1 MLKKK
6 GKIFVLCG
14 MIALLVV
21 TGTLN
26 IVLNLNNGEHTETS
40 TVVENA
46 DFFTAYRTDREQM
59 RKEQMLSLDAIISS
73 ETSSEVAVEGAELEK
88 VALTTAMGTELE
100 LETLI
105 KAVGFEDAVVIASSE
120 NVSVILKTGPL
131 ADEQVARVL
140 QIVTDETGKM
150 ASSVR
155 IIPIE

>member
-1 MLKKK
+1 MLNKK

-26 IVLNLNNGEHTETS
+26 VVLNRSTQDATQTS
-40 TVVENA
+40 TITANA
-46 DFFTAYRTDREQM
+46 DFFTAYRYDREQM
-59 RKEQMLSLDAIISS
+59 RKEQFLSLDAIISS
-73 ETSSEVAVEGAELEK
+73 SVSSDDAVRDAEKEK
-88 VALTTAMGTELE
+88 TELTMAMGTELE

-120 NVSVILKTGPL
+120 NVSVIVKAGALE
-131 ADEQVARVL
+131 DEQVARVL
-140 QIVTDETGKM
+140 QIITDETGKT